1 MNVDRLVMRFAG
13 SMVIVSLA
21 LAYYF
26 SPWWLLLALFVGLNL
41 LQSSFT
47 GLCPLALLLR
57 KLGLQPGCAFP
68 K

>member
-68 K
+68 R